1 MLRVNPLTQRVVT
14 PMPQHGNGGCRH
26 HPMDKREREPV
37 RNHHPGRGVPE
48 APMTTA

>member
-14 PMPQHGNGGCRH
+14 PMPQHGNGGRRL
-26 HPMDKREREPV
+26 HPMDKGEREPV